1 MKKRESALRALT
13 SGALAVTGG
22 WAGNA
27 GADSP
32 VERASAD
39 YNFSFY
45 SEGDLSTPDVA
56 PLDEESRYEVKMHQF
71 RLEAPLPF
79 TSNMDFALELVNE
92 DMSGA
97 SPTFVQPSAS
107 FAPVQAMSGATI
119 EDTRNDILFSTN
131 YYLNNGRL
139 GFGTGYSTEN
149 DYQAI
154 NATFDGETHFN
165 EKNTTLGAGL
175 GFSYDTI
182 EPTDGDI
189 ILNRP
194 EKEDKQTYTL
204 NLGLS
209 QILSRGS
216 NVQSSLTYAHPTG
229 YLSDPYKEMFVL
241 GNPLLPDN
249 RPDARNQLTWL
260 TRYRGYVRELDGTF
274 HADYQFYIDDWGIQ
288 SHTVEIAWHKMLWDQ
303 LRIVPS
309 LRYYSQTE
317 ADFYEPFFLAP
328 PAGGEW
334 SSDYRLSAYGALG
347 FGLKADWFFRV
358 PWTGRS
364 DFKLTLGWEHYVSS
378 GDLALVEVETPAPGL
393 VNYNVF
399 TIGIAVLY

>member
-1 MKKRESALRALT
+1 
-13 SGALAVTGG
+13 V
-22 WAGNA
+22 
-27 GADSP
+27 ADSP

-56 PLDEESRYEVKMHQF
+56 PANEESRYEVTMHQF
-71 RLEAPLPF
+71 RLQAPLPF
-79 TSNMDFALELVNE
+79 TSNMDFALELIQE

-97 SPTFVQPSAS
+97 SPWFVQPSAS
-107 FAPVQAMSGATI
+107 LAPVQAMSGATI

-131 YYLNNGRL
+131 YFLKNGRL
-139 GFGTGYSTEN
+139 GFGSGYSSEN
-149 DYQAI
+149 DYSAI
-154 NATFDGETHFN
+154 NVSFDGETHFN
-165 EKNTTLGAGL
+165 EKNTTLGSGL

-189 ILNRP
+189 IANRP
-194 EKEDKQTYTL
+194 VKEDKQSYTF

-216 NVQSSLTYAHPTG
+216 NVQSSLTYSHKTG
-229 YLSDPYKEMFVL
+229 YLSDPYKEFLDFANGV
-241 GNPLLPDN
+241 LLPDS
-249 RPDARNQLTWL
+249 RPSTRNQLTWL

-274 HADYQFYIDDWGIQ
+274 HADYQFYMDDWGIQ
-288 SHTVEIAWHKMLWDQ
+288 SHTVEIAWHKMFWNQ
-303 LRIVPS
+303 IRIVPS

-317 ADFYEPFFLAP
+317 ADIYTPFFTVP
-328 PAGGEW
+328 TIQSEF

-347 FGLKADWFFRV
+347 FGLKADWFFRI
-358 PWTGRS
+358 PWTGRT
-364 DFKLTLGWEHYVSS
+364 DYKMTVGWEHYVSS
-378 GDLALVEVETPAPGL
+378 GDLALVEVPTPAPGL
-393 VNYNVF
+393 VNYNVV